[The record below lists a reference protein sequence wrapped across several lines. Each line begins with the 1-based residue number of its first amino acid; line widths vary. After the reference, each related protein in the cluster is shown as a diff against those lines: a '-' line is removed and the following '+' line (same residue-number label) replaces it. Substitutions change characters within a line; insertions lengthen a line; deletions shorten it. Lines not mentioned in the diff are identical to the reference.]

1 MNTHNIPNWVPAM
14 ALYSHLVNNVGGQAG
29 LVLRHQSTLACDW
42 SPLEGDDPFFYL
54 DWVHNPVRRR
64 LEAIASN
71 GLVVSFTP
79 LNEESG
85 TDDHQILV
93 LDRAKA
99 VHCETILRRWLTTEE
114 GKAALKANT
123 AKTDSVTKVIYQ

>member
-1 MNTHNIPNWVPAM
+1 MNMPTWAPAM
-14 ALYSHLVNNVGGQAG
+14 ALYSHLVNNVGGEAG
-29 LVLRHQSTLACDW
+29 LVLRHQSILDSDW

-64 LEAIASN
+64 LERIATN

-79 LNEESG
+79 LNEESEVG
-85 TDDHQILV
+85 DQQILV

-99 VHCETILRRWLTTEE
+99 VHCETIFRRWLATVE
-114 GKAALKANT
+114 GKTALKANG
-123 AKTDSVTKVIYQ
+123 AKNDCITKVIYR

>member
-1 MNTHNIPNWVPAM
+1 MNMPTWAPAM
-14 ALYSHLVNNVGGQAG
+14 ALYSHLVNNVGGEAG
-29 LVLRHQSTLACDW
+29 LVLRHQSILDSDW

-64 LEAIASN
+64 LERIATN

-79 LNEESG
+79 LNEESEVG
-85 TDDHQILV
+85 DQQILV

-99 VHCETILRRWLTTEE
+99 VHCETIFRRWLNTRE
-114 GKAALKANT
+114 GKAALKANG